1 MKKGLLAS
9 ILFVPALLLAACS
22 GGDKEGTP
30 NTSTTPP
37 ESSEQVYKVGI
48 DVTYPPFE
56 FEQNGEYV
64 GIDVDLIHAI
74 AEDQGFEVE
83 LQAMDFKGI
92 IPALQ
97 AGQLDVS
104 MGGMSITDERKNVVD
119 FSEPYFEAGVSLVV
133 NKDTTDIQKVEDLKG
148 KRVAVKKG
156 TVGAN
161 YATSIEPEI
170 GFEIVQFDDSPAMFL
185 DVQNGNSVALFEDYP
200 VISYAIAQQDLPL
213 TIIGDR
219 LNDDKYGIG
228 VLKGENQEVLGKINE
243 GLENLKESGEYQEIL
258 DKYLAE

>member
-1 MKKGLLAS
+1 MKKNLLAGLL
-9 ILFVPALLLAACS
+9 LVPALLLAACNDGEETEKS
-22 GGDKEGTP
+22 SSTDSDKE
-30 NTSTTPP
+30 
-37 ESSEQVYKVGI
+37 VYKVGI

-56 FEQNGEYV
+56 FEKDGKYV
-64 GIDVDLIHAI
+64 GIDVELIEAI

-83 LQAMDFKGI
+83 LKAMDFKGI

-97 AGQLDVS
+97 AGQLEVA

-119 FSEPYFEAGVSLVV
+119 FSEPYFDAGVSLIVSDE
-133 NKDTTDIQKVEDLKG
+133 NTDIESVEDLKG

-161 YATSIEPEI
+161 YATSIATEI
-170 GFEIVQFDDSPAMFL
+170 GFEMVQFDDSPSMFL

-213 TIIGDR
+213 KIVGDR
-219 LNDDKYGIG
+219 LNDDQYGIG
-228 VLKGENQEVLGKINE
+228 VLKGKNEEILGKINE

-258 DKYLAE
+258 DNYLAE

>member
-9 ILFVPALLLAACS
+9 LVLAPALLLAACNS
-22 GGDKEGTP
+22 GGEKEEDKGT
-30 NTSTTPP
+30 TATD
-37 ESSEQVYKVGI
+37 SEDKVYTVGI

-56 FEQNGEYV
+56 FEEKGEYV
-64 GIDVDLIHAI
+64 GIDVDLINAI
-74 AEDQGFEVE
+74 AEDQGFEVKLE
-83 LQAMDFKGI
+83 AMDFKGI

-97 AGQLDVS
+97 AGQLDVA
-104 MGGMSITDERKNVVD
+104 MGGMSITDERKKVVD
-119 FSEPYFEAGVSLVV
+119 FSEPYFEAGVSLVISE
-133 NKDTTDIQKVEDLKG
+133 NTTDIEKVEDLKG

-170 GFEIVQFDDSPAMFL
+170 GFEIVQFDDSPSMFL

-213 TIIGDR
+213 KIVGDR

-228 VLKGENQEVLGKINE
+228 VLKGKNADVLEKIND
-243 GLENLKESGEYQEIL
+243 GLENLKESGEYQNIL
-258 DKYLAE
+258 DKYLAQ

>member
-1 MKKGLLAS
+1 MKKNLLAGLL
-9 ILFVPALLLAACS
+9 LVPALLLAACNDGEETEKSSSTDS
-22 GGDKEGTP
+22 GKE
-30 NTSTTPP
+30 
-37 ESSEQVYKVGI
+37 VYTVGI

-56 FEQNGEYV
+56 FEKDGKYV
-64 GIDVDLIHAI
+64 GIDVELIEAI

-83 LQAMDFKGI
+83 LKAMDFKGI

-97 AGQLDVS
+97 AGQLEVA
-104 MGGMSITDERKNVVD
+104 MGGMSITEERKNVVD
-119 FSEPYFEAGVSLVV
+119 FSEPYFDAGVSLIVS
-133 NKDTTDIQKVEDLKG
+133 NTNTDIQSVEDLKG

-161 YATSIEPEI
+161 YATSIATEI
-170 GFEIVQFDDSPAMFL
+170 GFEMVQFDDSPSMFL

-213 TIIGDR
+213 KIVGDR
-219 LNDDKYGIG
+219 LNDDQYGIG
-228 VLKGENQEVLGKINE
+228 VLKGKNQEILEKINE

-258 DKYLAE
+258 DNYLAE

>member
-1 MKKGLLAS
+1 MKKNLLAGLLLA
-9 ILFVPALLLAACS
+9 PALLLAACNS
-22 GGDKEGTP
+22 GEETEKTPTNETKE
-30 NTSTTPP
+30 
-37 ESSEQVYKVGI
+37 EVYTVGI

-56 FEQNGEYV
+56 FEKDGTYV
-64 GIDVDLIHAI
+64 GIDVELINAI

-83 LQAMDFKGI
+83 LKAMDFKGI

-104 MGGMSITDERKNVVD
+104 MGGMSITEERKKVVD
-119 FSEPYFEAGVSLVV
+119 FSSPYFEAGVSLVV
-133 NKDTTDIQKVEDLKG
+133 GKDTTDIQKVEDLKG

-161 YATSIEPEI
+161 YATSVADEI
-170 GFEIVQFDDSPAMFL
+170 GFEVVQFDDSPSMFL

-213 TIIGDR
+213 QIIGER
-219 LNDDKYGIG
+219 LNDDEYGIG
-228 VLKGENQEVLGKINE
+228 VLKGKNQDVLEKINE

-258 DKYLAE
+258 DKYLAP